1 MSINSKVRGDLFGG
15 ITAAVVALPLALAF
29 GVSSGVG
36 PIAGLYGAIIVGF
49 FAAVFGGTPAQVSGP
64 TGPMTVVMAAIIMRY
79 VGEYP
84 DTGLAIAFTVVML
97 AGVIQI
103 LFGLLRLGKYIILVP
118 FPVISGFMSG
128 VGFIIILLQIGPLL
142 GHDAHSTVLASV
154 QALPSALSDP
164 LLAAAALG
172 ALTLAVIFGW
182 PQRLRA
188 VIPAPLAAL
197 VIATLAMLL
206 LVPDAGLTRIGE
218 IPSGLPSL
226 NWPVLEPAL
235 LRDMLYSAV
244 LLAGLGAIDSLLTS
258 LVADN
263 LTRTHH
269 DSDRELMGQGFG
281 NLLAGLF
288 GALPG
293 AGATMR
299 TVVNI
304 RAGGTSPLSGATHAL
319 VLLAIVLGAS
329 SLASEIPHAVLAG
342 ILIKVGVDI
351 IDWRT
356 LRRIHQLPL
365 FSSTLMLGVLFF
377 TVFVD
382 LITAVMIGVFVANLV
397 TIDRLSHVQLDGLRL
412 ASGENDDEFLP
423 AAEHEL
429 ITAAQGRVLLLELR
443 GPMSYGVARGINQRL
458 SGYQRHEILVLDLS
472 GAELVGITTALV
484 IEDLIESELAADRR
498 VLLVRPGTRVQQR
511 LDRIHALDPIPE
523 ALRFANRAAALQQA
537 LQPANEG

>member
-218 IPSGLPSL
+218 IPSGLPGL

-429 ITAAQGRVLLLELR
+429 IAAAQGRVLLLELR

-458 SGYQRHEILVLDLS
+458 AGYQRHEILVLDLS

-484 IEDLIESELAADRR
+484 IEDLIESELAAGRR
-498 VLLVRPGTRVQQR
+498 VLLVQPGARVQQR

-523 ALRFANRAAALQQA
+523 GLRFANRAAALQQA